1 MANYQFNAPIG
12 HLLFPDKCKVEV
24 SKTSGRIRRVSLG
37 STILA
42 TVRAHDGM
50 IVLTIEGGKRLH
62 KALSPPKLRV
72 VTDQEVAKFIAEGRS
87 VFAKHVKSVDPQIRA
102 GDEVLVTDEEDMLLA
117 VGKAHLSPREMVDL
131 SHGVAVKT
139 RHSIR
144 KRKT

>member
-1 MANYQFNAPIG
+1 
-12 HLLFPDKCKVEV
+12 
-24 SKTSGRIRRVSLG
+24 
-37 STILA
+37 
-42 TVRAHDGM
+42 M

-62 KALSPPKLRV
+62 KTLSPPKLRV

-102 GDEVLVTDEEDMLLA
+102 GDEVLVTDEEDKLLA

-139 RHSIR
+139 RHSIG